1 MDSNSPSKLPSR
13 PIGRPRDPAKVES
26 ILAASWRLFL
36 AHGVESV
43 AVDTIAAE
51 AGVAKAT
58 VYAYFSDKRAMFQEG
73 VRREMAKIEAAKRLD
88 DAAMAGAT
96 LRDVLITFG
105 TGVMTFLTSPSAA
118 DFYGSLSSELRR
130 DPELARMFYDAGP
143 GRTLNNLSTILASP
157 LASELAI
164 TDARVA
170 AEMLIGMWQGITNYQ
185 LMLGIDHD
193 VVVESIT
200 SRVALGV
207 DLFLKAL
214 SIQHNEN
221 PSED

>member
-1 MDSNSPSKLPSR
+1 
-13 PIGRPRDPAKVES
+13 
-26 ILAASWRLFL
+26 
-36 AHGVESV
+36 
-43 AVDTIAAE
+43 
-51 AGVAKAT
+51 
-58 VYAYFSDKRAMFQEG
+58 
-73 VRREMAKIEAAKRLD
+73 
-88 DAAMAGAT
+88 
-96 LRDVLITFG
+96 
-105 TGVMTFLTSPSAA
+105 
-118 DFYGSLSSELRR
+118 
-130 DPELARMFYDAGP
+130 MFYDAGP